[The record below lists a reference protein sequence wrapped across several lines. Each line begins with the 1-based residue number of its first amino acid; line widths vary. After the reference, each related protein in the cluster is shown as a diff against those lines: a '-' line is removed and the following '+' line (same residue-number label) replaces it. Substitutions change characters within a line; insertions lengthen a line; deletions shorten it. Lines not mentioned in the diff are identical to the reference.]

1 MRRGHPQTDTSLFF
15 CLRAAPPLSSPLDL
29 NSTLRRRAAPS
40 SSLLRRRRALDGE
53 ALPDLLHR
61 TCGSTVE
68 RSYVRSSFEGLL
80 DLFVGRYTD
89 QICLRDCTV
98 SIFPNS
104 PSTSSAARELPFER
118 LLR

>member
-15 CLRAAPPLSSPLDL
+15 CLRAAPPLSSPLHI

-40 SSLLRRRRALDGE
+40 SSLLWRRQVLDGG

-80 DLFVGRYTD
+80 DLFVGSQTD
-89 QICLRDCTV
+89 QICSRGCA
-98 SIFPNS
+98 
-104 PSTSSAARELPFER
+104 TSSL
-118 LLR
+118 

>member
-1 MRRGHPQTDTSLFF
+1 MRRGHPQGHATLLLF
-15 CLRAAPPLSSPLDL
+15 LRAAPPLSSPLDL

-40 SSLLRRRRALDGE
+40 SSLLRRRLALDGG

-80 DLFVGRYTD
+80 YLFVGSQMD
-89 QICLRDCTV
+89 QICSRGCAT
-98 SIFPNS
+98 SSFPNS
-104 PSTSSAARELPFER
+104 PSTSSSAREL
-118 LLR
+118 LLNGC